1 MVTNIKEG
9 KTKKCEQ
16 YWPDESGSG
25 QSYGPFNVT
34 VVEQHIFAD
43 YTIRTIQLVV
53 SKMIFNFECLANI
66 SKGSVWLYMTNIKLG
81 LQLGLTIQFKENLHT
96 KRTYHSNC

>member
-9 KTKKCEQ
+9 KMKYEQ
-16 YWPDESGSG
+16 YWPSESRSG

-34 VVEQHIFAD
+34 VVEQHILAD

-53 SKMIFNFECLANI
+53 SKI
-66 SKGSVWLYMTNIKLG
+66 SGVRS
-81 LQLGLTIQFKENLHT
+81 
-96 KRTYHSNC
+96 